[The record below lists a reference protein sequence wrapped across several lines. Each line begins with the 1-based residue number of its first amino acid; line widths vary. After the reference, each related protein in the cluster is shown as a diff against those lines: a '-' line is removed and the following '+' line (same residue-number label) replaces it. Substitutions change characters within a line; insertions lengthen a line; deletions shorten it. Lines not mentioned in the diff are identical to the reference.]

1 MNKKRGP
8 GWAIKVSLSFERAL
22 NMRGTVGL
30 EESDENFACFG
41 KFIILTFAFKI
52 QLFFRK
58 SPSPGNGHSFKKIL
72 LKMFR
77 IFLAVVVVRKN
88 SCFGNFGESF
98 E

>member
-30 EESDENFACFG
+30 VESDENFACFG

-52 QLFFRK
+52 QLFSETSESGKR
-58 SPSPGNGHSFKKIL
+58 PL
-72 LKMFR
+72 LPKNLVEDVQ